1 MGEGRQHCTFLLPKQ
16 PKGAALLWG
25 LLPLTFQGDSVCDEQ
40 SFRMEYYSAA
50 ELAREG
56 VVCPGQEHEPCSTR
70 QDDDWAGEKGT
81 IQENSSIEK
90 AAGPENHEGFFKPL
104 GSTVL
109 YMNRSYGKNINSYE
123 K

>member
-1 MGEGRQHCTFLLPKQ
+1 MKMERHMRGVGEGRQHRTFLLPKQ

-25 LLPLTFQGDSVCDEQ
+25 LLPLTFQGDAVCDEQ

-56 VVCPGQEHEPCSTR
+56 VVCPGQEHELCLTR

-81 IQENSSIEK
+81 IQENSGIEK
-90 AAGPENHEGFFKPL
+90 GAHLENHEGFFKP
-104 GSTVL
+104 
-109 YMNRSYGKNINSYE
+109 
-123 K
+123 

>member
-1 MGEGRQHCTFLLPKQ
+1 MKMERHMRRGGEGRQHCTFLLPKQ

-25 LLPLTFQGDSVCDEQ
+25 LPPLTFQGDSVYDEQ

-70 QDDDWAGEKGT
+70 QDDDWAGGKGT
-81 IQENSSIEK
+81 IQESSGIEK
-90 AAGPENHEGFFKPL
+90 AAGPENHEGFFKP
-104 GSTVL
+104 
-109 YMNRSYGKNINSYE
+109 
-123 K
+123 